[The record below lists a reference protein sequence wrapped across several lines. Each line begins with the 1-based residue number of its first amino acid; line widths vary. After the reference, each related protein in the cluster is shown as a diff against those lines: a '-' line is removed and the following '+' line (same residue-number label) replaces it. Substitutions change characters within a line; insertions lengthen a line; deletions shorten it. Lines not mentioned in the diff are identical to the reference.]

1 MESLAFSEV
10 TFAVAFLTSGV
21 TACAVP
27 LSLLSE
33 VLFLFHELEEVHMQM
48 TAVYVCVRILC
59 EAIAG
64 WPLLLYR
71 SDMDGSR
78 KKAPIPWFRY
88 RISVRLTMPVCSY
101 YVTDTEEESIWQTQ
115 SSVSGWTVS

>member
-21 TACAVP
+21 TTCAVP

-48 TAVYVCVRILC
+48 TAVYVCGRILC

-64 WPLLLYR
+64 LPLLLYR

-78 KKAPIPWFRY
+78 KKAPIPRFTRHAD
-88 RISVRLTMPVCSY
+88 IALAS
-101 YVTDTEEESIWQTQ
+101 D
-115 SSVSGWTVS
+115 